1 MKILIVDDEQPARER
16 LQRLI
21 EGLHD
26 YAVVGFAENGR
37 EAILQYNRLLPD
49 IILLDIRMPVM
60 DGLEAARHL
69 MTNPAPP
76 AIIFTTAY
84 SDHALAA
91 FDAHAVDYLL
101 KPVRPERLQEA
112 LLTAQRST
120 RAQLATVFEQEPAA
134 ARSHICV
141 RHRGNLE
148 LIPVEEIYYFRAE
161 DKYVTLR
168 HHNGEALIEDSL
180 VKLEQ
185 EFGDRFLRVHRNAL
199 VAAKQVCGLKKLGGG
214 FAIML
219 KGTDHTLDISR
230 RHLSVIRRLLKS

>member
-21 EGLHD
+21 EGLND
-26 YAVVGFAENGR
+26 YVVVGTADNGR
-37 EAILQYNRLLPD
+37 EALLQYERLLPD

-60 DGLEAARHL
+60 DGLETARHL

-76 AIIFTTAY
+76 AVIFTTAY

-112 LLTAQRST
+112 LQTARRST
-120 RAQLATVFEQEPAA
+120 RAQLATALEQQPAA
-134 ARSHICV
+134 RTHICV

-148 LIPVEEIYYFRAE
+148 LIPVEDIYYFRAE

-168 HHNGEALIEDSL
+168 HRSGEALIEDSL

-199 VAAKQVCGLKKLGGG
+199 VAVQQVCGLKKLSGG
-214 FAIML
+214 FAVML

-230 RHLSVIRRLLKS
+230 RHLALLRRLLKS